1 MVLVLRLRP
10 LLNLGTGILAEG
22 QEASY
27 GTSCPPRSVLVVL
40 EESSSLFGS
49 YKFLRLIRVSFVLFG
64 FLSGLG
70 VAVSKLESPAAL

>member
-1 MVLVLRLRP
+1 M
-10 LLNLGTGILAEG
+10 
-22 QEASY
+22 
-27 GTSCPPRSVLVVL
+27 LVVL